1 MTERPCLVWLPMDHR
16 LLGVHDH
23 KMSYLVLGDKYARA
37 TKVGATAP
45 PVLFPLAEV
54 QQIPDLL
61 TLVDGVML
69 TGSASNIHPSHF
81 DENCL
86 ATSFYAAMLKAFGQA
101 SRGRQS
107 ARLINSEQALLTAA
121 GSTS

>member
-1 MTERPCLVWLPMDHR
+1 MTERPSLVRLPMDHR
-16 LLGVHDH
+16 LLGDQDH
-23 KMSYLVLGDKYARA
+23 KMPYLVLGDKYARV
-37 TKVGATAP
+37 TKVGATAQ

-69 TGSASNIHPSHF
+69 TDSASNIRHSHF

-86 ATSFYAAMLKAFGQA
+86 ATPFYAAIFKAFGQA
-101 SRGRQS
+101 CRGRQS

-121 GSTS
+121 GSTL